1 VAIFYSLALD
11 MIHIIKH
18 AMKAMSIRIKCWA
31 ILLRLSLAS
40 LAMTASGASGEI
52 TNNDLAAV
60 PTTIAQL
67 RQLFRQQTN
76 YVYAVRLEGDVLWV
90 NSSGSLVVLSDE
102 SGVAPIWIDPVTEPI
117 KPGQKIVLSGHLPR
131 DLYGASLRV
140 ENMLLTVDALHGMDE
155 KKETLQLSK
164 GRHPIVVS
172 CYDAGNLYGL
182 RVMYEGPGLFKQRI
196 PSSALSCAVE
206 SASPTNCNPGLNYQ
220 VFEGQWDQVPDFAQL
235 KAIKTGV
242 VSNFDPSVRTRDS
255 DVGIEFNGLL
265 DIPTDGQYTFSISP
279 ITDDKLRLCHS
290 VVNFIGQSKASSPLL
305 LSLGQ
310 PLLKTNASVWAEVEG
325 VVTFCSRE
333 DDGSVR
339 VMLRSGTGT
348 ITAEMAHD
356 SFSVLKVLPGC
367 RVRVI
372 GICQSALT
380 FDGDLIPEWLW
391 VPSLDQ
397 IEIADFPP
405 ELGSEKSKPQIED
418 LLIYKSV
425 NSNAIVRAS
434 GQIVSIGSNEVVIGD
449 ATGKIDV
456 KLAQKPIQT
465 PSGRVEV
472 LAQLDKSNGVV
483 FLKDGFLREI
493 SVVEAT
499 SGEMPA
505 LSSTAQIKHLTRQE
519 ALKENPVQI
528 RGVVTWSEQNAV
540 VLQDASGSVFIDDL
554 PTEKNYQQRV
564 GEVFEIKGVTT
575 ARFSPMVLCKL
586 ATRIGL
592 GVLPEPVHASGDQ
605 LKNGSLDTEYV
616 EIQGAVLAI
625 HDNMMKLLTHDGQI
639 SVEMLDAAPGSLSS
653 YEGGVVRI
661 RGCLWAVKDEVTHLF
676 KVSEIQMHQASIS
689 LDQAAPEDPFTSPAK
704 RVSELL
710 LYDANARAFQTVK
723 IKGQIIHEL
732 GGEYFLQD
740 GASGLRF
747 TLKKGDGFLVGDMV
761 EVVGYP
767 DLGGVSPALQ
777 DAVARKIE
785 SAPMPKPQTIDE
797 DNIQAGENDST
808 WVQIRAKLVN
818 VTHEPDQIMT
828 LQMGSHYFLARLSQ
842 KLGSE
847 LPIQVGGQ
855 LELTGTY
862 AALGKKNLDDGR
874 VGSFELMINSPADIR
889 VLARPPWWTI
899 RKVLAVLGF
908 LSGVLILS
916 LMWISML
923 QRKVEQR
930 SAQLKIEIH
939 GREQAE
945 SKRAIESERSRISR
959 DLHDDL
965 GATVTEISMLADAGL
980 GSPPNPERGT
990 TRFRIIAEKGRAM
1003 VSTLDSIV
1011 WLVNPAKDSLPHF
1024 VNYVSSFAE
1033 EYCSKSNIACRL
1045 NVSHNL
1051 PSGQM
1056 STEMRHNLFL
1066 ATKESLTNVLR
1077 HAGAS
1082 EVEVG
1087 LAMNGGE
1094 FIISINDNGR
1104 GFVTTQASDGNGLAN
1119 LEKRLEAIG
1128 GRCEIKSQSGV
1139 GTNVSL
1145 ILPMQLKNGLLEFK
1159 L

>member
-1 VAIFYSLALD
+1 MKTTSLQG
-11 MIHIIKH
+11 
-18 AMKAMSIRIKCWA
+18 KCRA

-40 LAMTASGASGEI
+40 MLMTVSGASGEF
-52 TNNDLAAV
+52 TNNGKAVV
-60 PTTIAQL
+60 PTIIAQL
-67 RQLFRQQTN
+67 HQLILQQSN
-76 YVYAVRLEGDVLWV
+76 FVSAVKLEGDVCWV
-90 NSSGSLVVLSDE
+90 NSSGDLVVLQDE
-102 SGVAPIWIDPVTEPI
+102 SGVAPIWIDPVTQPV
-117 KPGQKIVLSGHLPR
+117 KPGQKLVVSGRLAG
-131 DLYGASLRV
+131 DCYGASLRV
-140 ENMLLTVDALHGMDE
+140 ENMLLTVDALHGMNE
-155 KKETLQLSK
+155 KKAAIQLAK
-164 GRHPIVVS
+164 GKHPIAVS

-196 PSSALSCAVE
+196 PSSALSCDIE
-206 SASPTNCNPGLNYQ
+206 SAASTNCYPGLDYR
-220 VFEGQWDQVPDFAQL
+220 VFEGKWDQVPDFAQL
-235 KAIKTGV
+235 KAIKTGI
-242 VSNFDPSVRTRDS
+242 VSNLDPGVRSRDN

-265 DIPTDGQYTFSISP
+265 DISTDGEYTFSISP
-279 ITDDKLRLCHS
+279 IAEEKLRLCQSS
-290 VVNFIGQSKASSPLL
+290 VEVIGQSEAPLPL
-305 LSLGQ
+305 RLSLGQ
-310 PLLKTNASVWAEVEG
+310 PLLKTNSSVWAEVEG
-325 VVTFCSRE
+325 IVIFCSRE
-333 DDGSVR
+333 ESGLDR
-339 VMLRSGTGT
+339 VTLRSGSGE
-348 ITAEMAHD
+348 ITAEVAHD
-356 SFSVLKVLPGC
+356 SGLILNMLPGC
-367 RVRVI
+367 RVRMV
-372 GICQSALT
+372 GICQSAYTL
-380 FDGDLIPEWLW
+380 DGELIPEWLW
-391 VPSLDQ
+391 VPSLNQ
-397 IEIADFPP
+397 IKILDFPP
-405 ELGSEKSKPQIED
+405 ELASEKSKPQIKE
-418 LLIYKSV
+418 LLIYNSL
-425 NSNAIVRAS
+425 NSNAMVRVV
-434 GQIVSIGSNEVVIGD
+434 GQISSIGSNEVVISD
-449 ATGKIDV
+449 ATGKMVVI
-456 KLAQKPIQT
+456 LAQVPILP

-472 LAQLDKSNGVV
+472 LAQLGKSNGVV
-483 FLKDGFLREI
+483 FLKNGFLREI
-493 SVVEAT
+493 PIVDAT
-499 SGEMPA
+499 SGNMPA
-505 LSSTAQIKHLTRQE
+505 LTSAAQIKHLTRQE
-519 ALKENPVQI
+519 ALKEKTVQI
-528 RGVVTWSEQNAV
+528 RGVITWSEQNSV

-564 GEVFEIKGVTT
+564 GEVWEIKGVTT
-575 ARFSPMVLCKL
+575 ARFSPMVLCQL

-605 LKNGSLDTEYV
+605 LKNGSMDTEYV
-616 EIQGAVLAI
+616 EIQGAVLAV
-625 HDNMMKLLTHDGQI
+625 HDNTMKLLTHDGQI
-639 SVEMLDAAPGSLSS
+639 SVEMLDAAPGSLSG

-704 RVSELL
+704 QVSELL
-710 LYDANARAFQTVK
+710 LYDANARAFQSVK
-723 IKGQIIHEL
+723 IKGQIIHEQ
-732 GGEYFLQD
+732 GGEFFLQD

-747 TLKKGDGFLVGDMV
+747 TLKKGDGFQVGDIV

-767 DLGGVSPALQ
+767 DLGGVSPALL

-797 DNIQAGENDST
+797 ENIQAGKNDST
-808 WVQIRAKLVN
+808 WVQIHAKLVN
-818 VTHEPDQIMT
+818 ITQEPDQILT
-828 LQMGSHYFLARLSQ
+828 LQIGAHYFLARLSR
-842 KLGSE
+842 KFGSE
-847 LPIQVGGQ
+847 LPVQVGSQ
-855 LELTGTY
+855 LELTGTH
-862 AALGKKNLDDGR
+862 AALGSKTSDGGR
-874 VGSFELMINSPADIR
+874 VDSFELMLNSPSDIR

-899 RKVLAVLGF
+899 GKVMAALGV
-908 LSGVLILS
+908 LSGVLILAFI
-916 LMWISML
+916 WISML
-923 QRKVEQR
+923 HRKVEQR

-945 SKRAIESERSRISR
+945 FKRAIESERSRISR

-965 GATVTEISMLADAGL
+965 GASVTEISMLADAGL
-980 GSPPNPERGT
+980 GSPPDPERGT

-1003 VSTLDSIV
+1003 VSALDSIV